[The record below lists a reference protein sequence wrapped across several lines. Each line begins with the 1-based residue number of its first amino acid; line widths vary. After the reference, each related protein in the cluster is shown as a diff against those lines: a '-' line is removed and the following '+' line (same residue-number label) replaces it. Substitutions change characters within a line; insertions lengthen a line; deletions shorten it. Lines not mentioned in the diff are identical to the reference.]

1 MRFAYNHSAKALTSS
16 NLLLCIHSSD
26 KSQMG
31 QRMTEAKRVQVSL
44 HLEEPLREQ
53 LEEAARR
60 SVRSLS
66 GEVTFRLKRSLEC
79 DREIDSDAA

>member
-1 MRFAYNHSAKALTSS
+1 
-16 NLLLCIHSSD
+16 
-26 KSQMG
+26 MG

-53 LEEAARR
+53 LEAAARR

-66 GEVTFRLKRSLEC
+66 GEVTFRLKRSLEG
-79 DREIDSDAA
+79 DNHLDSEAAQ

>member
-1 MRFAYNHSAKALTSS
+1 
-16 NLLLCIHSSD
+16 
-26 KSQMG
+26 
-31 QRMTEAKRVQVSL
+31 MTEAKRVQVSL
-44 HLEEPLREQ
+44 HPEEPLREQ

-66 GEVTFRLKRSLEC
+66 GEVTFRLRRSLEC

>member
-1 MRFAYNHSAKALTSS
+1 
-16 NLLLCIHSSD
+16 
-26 KSQMG
+26 
-31 QRMTEAKRVQVSL
+31 MTEAKRLQVSL

-60 SVRSLS
+60 AVRSLS

-79 DREIDSDAA
+79 DRQIDADAT